1 MLFAYI
7 LIRRCYIKYLLLKS
21 ASAYLRDSRDNLCF
35 RLKKGINN
43 DFGYY

>member
-1 MLFAYI
+1 M
-7 LIRRCYIKYLLLKS
+7 KYLLLKS